1 MRCYNR
7 IRLMYR
13 MAARRIFITIL
24 LLSINIV
31 SFYMVDMVGT
41 SYFSDKYA
49 IDGMANMFYENPECV
64 NYIKVVGTSRTSA
77 AAQTISDYVR
87 TVDDIKYC
95 GYFND
100 GAATDLIEGETV
112 HVVISDIA
120 LMNMGKLKLTN
131 EQKGLV
137 NNLQDGHQPV
147 LLGNNYKGKVE
158 IGDVFTLSF
167 TDENDCV
174 VAGFLEK
181 GAAWPKRGKLF
192 GNGTN
197 SDSYNLDDGGI
208 LLTKNYS
215 DYDTSHITDSAYEFY
230 YVVNEDENDKV
241 RQKIIDYATANKISV
256 GIVNV
261 GEQIQREKEN
271 NNFTNDKVF
280 FVTILLVLLSLLS
293 MSISSVVYCLLNKKN
308 CGVMIASGMKKS
320 DIIMITTAYNAGL
333 FVLSAFL
340 SWIIRQYE
348 IFGKLIPVKNMQVTE
363 LLYIKDVVAHMQS
376 TPIMLVIML
385 VIMIMIVSVIPS
397 VIISRMTPVEMLYDK
412 E

>member
-1 MRCYNR
+1 M
-7 IRLMYR
+7 
-13 MAARRIFITIL
+13 
-24 LLSINIV
+24 
-31 SFYMVDMVGT
+31 
-41 SYFSDKYA
+41 
-49 IDGMANMFYENPECV
+49 
-64 NYIKVVGTSRTSA
+64 
-77 AAQTISDYVR
+77 
-87 TVDDIKYC
+87 
-95 GYFND
+95 
-100 GAATDLIEGETV
+100 
-112 HVVISDIA
+112 
-120 LMNMGKLKLTN
+120 
-131 EQKGLV
+131 
-137 NNLQDGHQPV
+137 
-147 LLGNNYKGKVE
+147 
-158 IGDVFTLSF
+158 
-167 TDENDCV
+167 
-174 VAGFLEK
+174 
-181 GAAWPKRGKLF
+181 
-192 GNGTN
+192 
-197 SDSYNLDDGGI
+197 
-208 LLTKNYS
+208 
-215 DYDTSHITDSAYEFY
+215 
-230 YVVNEDENDKV
+230 
-241 RQKIIDYATANKISV
+241 